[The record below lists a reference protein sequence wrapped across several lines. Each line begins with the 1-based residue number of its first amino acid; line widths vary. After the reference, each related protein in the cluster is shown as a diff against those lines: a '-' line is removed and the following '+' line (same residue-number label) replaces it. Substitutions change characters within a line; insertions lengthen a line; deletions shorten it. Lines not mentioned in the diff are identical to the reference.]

1 MELTYLFGDIT
12 KTEKTDD
19 GLVVNGKA
27 TGPDLDIDK
36 QICDPG
42 WLEKAMPAWMEWGNI
57 REGHS
62 PLAAGVGLE
71 LAQEGSDW
79 HLKSLCVDPTTQR
92 KLETG
97 VLKGYSIGIKGAR
110 VVKDGQAPGGRI
122 VGGEIV
128 EISYVDRPANPT
140 AKITVAKSAGGGA
153 DLGPVDEAGETVQAD
168 VVKRDFSDKE
178 RSDMAASG
186 EAMPGGGFP
195 IPDVAA
201 LKDAIRAI
209 GRAKDPAAAKA
220 HIKKR
225 AAALGKTDLIP
236 DSWKAADADT
246 TKGND
251 DEWTHDPQMLAQVR
265 NGLAQLMQAELD
277 ELMNGEPEVWD
288 LQDLLCSLQT
298 FLSWWCDEAY
308 EGETPAPNADLDDQ
322 GDVTMDLTSLGV
334 SADTVKA
341 AQADDATDE
350 QKAAPIAELRKAL
363 GLEDV
368 ATKAVVAD
376 TVKEAVADAI
386 KGVEERLA
394 TVETMAAPGGAART
408 RSQQDTAK
416 AAAVDRLTSE
426 ADRYRQLASTVTDPT
441 LASGYRAKA
450 AELDRELAGITPT
463 A

>member
-42 WLEKAMPAWMEWGNI
+42 WLAKAMPAWMEWGNV

-71 LAQEGSDW
+71 LAQAGDDW
-79 HLKSLCVDPTTQR
+79 HLKSLCVDPSTQR

-110 VVKDGQAPGGRI
+110 VVKDALAPGGRI

-153 DLGPVDEAGETVQAD
+153 DLTPVDDQGDTVEAD

-178 RSDMAASG
+178 RADMADSG

-201 LKDAIRAI
+201 LRDAIQAI

-225 AAALGKTDLIP
+225 AAALGRADLIP
-236 DSWKAADADT
+236 DSWKAADADLA
-246 TKGND
+246 KGND

-277 ELMNGEPEVWD
+277 ELMAGEPECWD
-288 LQDLLCSLQT
+288 IQDLLCSLQT
-298 FLSWWCDEAY
+298 FLCWWSNEAY
-308 EGETPAPNADLDDQ
+308 DGETPAPDATLDSE

-334 SADTVKA
+334 SPDTVKA
-341 AQADDATDE
+341 ALADDATEE

-363 GLEDV
+363 GLDEII
-368 ATKAVVAD
+368 TKATMAD
-376 TVKEAVADAI
+376 TLKAALEELRL
-386 KGVEERLA
+386 EERLR
-394 TVETMAAPGGAART
+394 TVEQMAAPGGAART
-408 RSQQDTAK
+408 RSPQDTAK
-416 AAAVDRLTSE
+416 AAAVDRLASE
-426 ADRYRQLASTVTDPT
+426 ADRYRHMASTVTDPE
-441 LASGYRAKA
+441 LARGYRAKA

-463 A
+463 